1 MPPSDTNTPN
11 PHPSRFAGFNFRVGA
26 YKCDLTTQTPP
37 VKEAHM
43 RLSCCLRQWIS
54 APTARS
60 TAAVGGAPLDI
71 VARTHARMHIRTR
84 TLAFT
89 VSSQSHCQKQFPLVK
104 LKCAFDSEKSS
115 FKSDFSTVSCFKPCQ
130 SEQRL
135 ELHFCRQLPSNDL
148 SPILGNGRFF
158 LHFSFQGFCLI
169 LVNIFFP
176 SSSNKEALSDAASGV
191 YS

>member
-1 MPPSDTNTPN
+1 
-11 PHPSRFAGFNFRVGA
+11 
-26 YKCDLTTQTPP
+26 
-37 VKEAHM
+37 M
-43 RLSCCLRQWIS
+43 RLDNADAACEIGSYEIVVLSETMNISTDSQKHSCCWR
-54 APTARS
+54 RS
-60 TAAVGGAPLDI
+60 PGYCRTHAH
-71 VARTHARMHIRTR
+71 ARTHILTR

-148 SPILGNGRFF
+148 SPILGNGRFI
-158 LHFSFQGFCLI
+158 LHFSFLGFCLI

-191 YS
+191 YSYHHKGSVLIDTPSTMHACIGYCD